1 MINNF
6 KLTGEIH
13 NDIPTVCEAI
23 EYAKALVDGFV
34 EEATG
39 KMNIKEHPN
48 NTAADRRSKI
58 HLILPNNTAVF
69 VDMLEL
75 QNRMAQAKSCTDHL
89 AWDEKRRFYGPLAD
103 RDDIFIGKYD

>member
-1 MINNF
+1 MQRNNKGDIINNF

-23 EYAKALVDGFV
+23 EYAKALVDGLV

-39 KMNIKEHPN
+39 KMNIKEHP
-48 NTAADRRSKI
+48 R
-58 HLILPNNTAVF
+58 NTAVF

-75 QNRMAQAKSCTDHL
+75 QKTVAQAKSCTDRL

-103 RDDIFIGKYD
+103 RDYLFIGKYD

>member
-13 NDIPTVCEAI
+13 ADIPTVCEAI
-23 EYAKALVDGFV
+23 EYAKALVDGLV

-39 KMNIKEHPN
+39 KMNIKEHP
-48 NTAADRRSKI
+48 R
-58 HLILPNNTAVF
+58 NTAVF

-75 QNRMAQAKSCTDHL
+75 QKTMDKAKTCTDHL
-89 AWDEKRRFYGPLAD
+89 AWNEKRRFYGPLAD
-103 RDDIFIGKYD
+103 RDYLFIGKHD

>member
-13 NDIPTVCEAI
+13 SDIPTVCEAI
-23 EYAKALVDGFV
+23 EYVKTLVDGLL

-39 KMNIKEHPN
+39 KINIKENPT
-48 NTAADRRSKI
+48 NTE
-58 HLILPNNTAVF
+58 VF

-75 QNRMAQAKSCTDHL
+75 QKAVVQAKSCTDRL
-89 AWDEKRRFYGPLAD
+89 AWDEKRRFYGPLAY
-103 RDDIFIGKYD
+103 RDYLFFGKYD

>member
-1 MINNF
+1 MINNY

-23 EYAKALVDGFV
+23 EYTKALIDGLV

-39 KMNIKEHPN
+39 RMNIKEHP
-48 NTAADRRSKI
+48 R
-58 HLILPNNTAVF
+58 NTAVL

-75 QNRMAQAKSCTDHL
+75 QKKMVQALACSDCL

-103 RDDIFIGKYD
+103 REYLFIGKYD

>member
-13 NDIPTVCEAI
+13 ADIPTVCEAI
-23 EYAKALVDGFV
+23 EYAKALVDGLV

-39 KMNIKEHPN
+39 KMNIKEHP
-48 NTAADRRSKI
+48 R
-58 HLILPNNTAVF
+58 NTAVF

-75 QNRMAQAKSCTDHL
+75 QNKMAQAKSCADHL

-103 RDDIFIGKYD
+103 RDYLFIGKHD

>member
-13 NDIPTVCEAI
+13 ADIPTVCEAI
-23 EYAKALVDGFV
+23 EYAKALVDGLV

-39 KMNIKEHPN
+39 KMNIKEHP
-48 NTAADRRSKI
+48 R
-58 HLILPNNTAVF
+58 NTAVF

-75 QNRMAQAKSCTDHL
+75 QNKMAQAKSCTDHL

-103 RDDIFIGKYD
+103 RDYLFIGKHD

>member
-13 NDIPTVCEAI
+13 ADIPTVCEAI
-23 EYAKALVDGFV
+23 EYAKALVDGLV

-39 KMNIKEHPN
+39 KMNIKEHP
-48 NTAADRRSKI
+48 R
-58 HLILPNNTAVF
+58 NTAVF

-89 AWDEKRRFYGPLAD
+89 AWDEKRRSYGPLAD
-103 RDDIFIGKYD
+103 RDYLFIGKHD

>member
-13 NDIPTVCEAI
+13 ADIPTVCDAI
-23 EYAKALVDGFV
+23 EYAKALVDGLV
-34 EEATG
+34 EEAAG
-39 KMNIKEHPN
+39 KMNIKEHP
-48 NTAADRRSKI
+48 R
-58 HLILPNNTAVF
+58 NTAVF

-75 QNRMAQAKSCTDHL
+75 QNKMAQAKSCTDHL

-103 RDDIFIGKYD
+103 RDYLFIGKHD

>member
-13 NDIPTVCEAI
+13 ADIPTVCEAI
-23 EYAKALVDGFV
+23 EYAKALVDGLV

-39 KMNIKEHPN
+39 KMNIKEHP
-48 NTAADRRSKI
+48 R
-58 HLILPNNTAVF
+58 NTAVF
-69 VDMLEL
+69 VDMLEM
-75 QNRMAQAKSCTDHL
+75 QKTMAQAKSCTDHL

-103 RDDIFIGKYD
+103 RDYLFIGKHD